1 MAKRNKHRKKNPKWH
16 YSTAGEIP
24 IYVPFL
30 GAVDFLLFFILFLIA
45 LYQSAGIPVLIGLG
59 LFCLLGLVL
68 ILTVNQK
75 ITYTPENF
83 TYRDML
89 RISHT
94 YSYSQIKKIRCGKD
108 VTIHVGHRIILID
121 QMAGNGK
128 KFAHIARMHA
138 PDAEFLTP
146 EQAKLFGGNVYNPG
160 EFVFCFILIGLIPV
174 AAALFSRPNVTAD
187 AFGLTFKSGN
197 ACILRGGSDSINSN
211 IAIADVIAKAL
222 YDNGINPDVI
232 NLIKDTDR
240 ALVNQLMKMN
250 NYVDVIIPRGG
261 AGLIKNVVNNSTV
274 PVIETG
280 TGNCHVYVD
289 EYADIDMAVKVI
301 YNAKTSRIG
310 VCNACESLVIH
321 RAVAKQA
328 IPLIVDAL
336 KKKDVEVRG
345 DEYAMQ
351 CDSRIV
357 PASDDDWGMEY
368 LDYIISVKTVDSVD
382 EAIEHI
388 NTYNTGH
395 SESIITKDYNN
406 ANRFLDEIDAACV
419 YVNASTRF
427 SDGFEFG
434 FGAEIGISTQKLH
447 ARGPMGLKALTT
459 TKYVIY
465 GEGQIR
471 Q

>member
-160 EFVFCFILIGLIPV
+160 EFVFCFILVGLMPV
-174 AAALFSRPNVTAD
+174 AAALFLLHLDRAVSPKDLYQETCTVTSYQFTENDDGDKRLELELRHASQRVDDLAAQGGRAFDTLEYLTPPARSRVDTAARLARVEAEIAQRRQVLAQSQGRLEQLGNSEEAQARASQLEGHRLVRLEEYD
-187 AFGLTFKSGN
+187 ALELAMKVLSDANDELRQRFSPALNQEAARILSALTGGRYQHLTLSRDFSAQAGPGN
-197 ACILRGGSDSINSN
+197 ALPRSALYLSAGTLDQLYLALRLAICQLTLPGIPLVLDDALVPFDDRRMALALDALAELGRERQILLFTCQEREGNYLEGRPGVTRTALRGG
-211 IAIADVIAKAL
+211 
-222 YDNGINPDVI
+222 
-232 NLIKDTDR
+232 
-240 ALVNQLMKMN
+240 
-250 NYVDVIIPRGG
+250 G
-261 AGLIKNVVNNSTV
+261 A
-274 PVIETG
+274 
-280 TGNCHVYVD
+280 
-289 EYADIDMAVKVI
+289 
-301 YNAKTSRIG
+301 
-310 VCNACESLVIH
+310 
-321 RAVAKQA
+321 
-328 IPLIVDAL
+328 
-336 KKKDVEVRG
+336 
-345 DEYAMQ
+345 
-351 CDSRIV
+351 
-357 PASDDDWGMEY
+357 
-368 LDYIISVKTVDSVD
+368 
-382 EAIEHI
+382 
-388 NTYNTGH
+388 
-395 SESIITKDYNN
+395 
-406 ANRFLDEIDAACV
+406 
-419 YVNASTRF
+419 
-427 SDGFEFG
+427 
-434 FGAEIGISTQKLH
+434 
-447 ARGPMGLKALTT
+447 
-459 TKYVIY
+459 
-465 GEGQIR
+465 
-471 Q
+471 

>member
-174 AAALFSRPNVTAD
+174 AAALFLLHLDRAVSPKDLYQETCTVTSYQFTENDDGDKRLELELPGYTA
-187 AFGLTFKSGN
+187 AFYTWK
-197 ACILRGGSDSINSN
+197 IEPDSKE
-211 IAIADVIAKAL
+211 IAQIEQEIADKVTFTVSFPKN
-222 YDNGINPDVI
+222 DQNKKD
-232 NLIKDTDR
+232 LIPII
-240 ALVNQLMKMN
+240 QLESA
-250 NYVDVIIPRGG
+250 D
-261 AGLIKNVVNNSTV
+261 
-274 PVIETG
+274 
-280 TGNCHVYVD
+280 HVYL
-289 EYADIDMAVKVI
+289 
-301 YNAKTSRIG
+301 
-310 VCNACESLVIH
+310 SL
-321 RAVAKQA
+321 A
-328 IPLIVDAL
+328 
-336 KKKDVEVRG
+336 
-345 DEYAMQ
+345 
-351 CDSRIV
+351 
-357 PASDDDWGMEY
+357 
-368 LDYIISVKTVDSVD
+368 
-382 EAIEHI
+382 
-388 NTYNTGH
+388 
-395 SESIITKDYNN
+395 DYNHDTLKARN
-406 ANRFLDEIDAACV
+406 ELILL
-419 YVNASTRF
+419 SG
-427 SDGFEFG
+427 GFEVLWLLSVLVFSYVVRH
-434 FGAEIGISTQKLH
+434 ADKYPKLV
-447 ARGPMGLKALTT
+447 RLFVKPSYLIDKSDMK
-459 TKYVIY
+459 
-465 GEGQIR
+465 
-471 Q
+471 